1 MESNDKNSS
10 RNADWP
16 PFPLPDRY
24 KNNDP
29 YLISAAIEAMGMIRR
44 NYILGSSW
52 NGEQYKY
59 AIEIAFDIRSAWSNE
74 GLVLPDIPQAKNI
87 NWPTE
92 QNIFELEK
100 WFRNAI
106 ILVRAEIDRYNATRT
121 SDKTGDTT
129 QATPETKQNTILAK
143 CWKKIKAFLWKLY
156 EKTIKAFFEAILNK
170 YSPS

>member
-1 MESNDKNSS
+1 MEPNDKDFS

-29 YLISAAIEAMGMIRR
+29 YLISAAIEAMGMFRR

-59 AIEIAFDIRSAWSNE
+59 AIEVAFDIRSAWSND

-92 QNIFELEK
+92 QDIFEVDSHA
-100 WFRNAI
+100 F
-106 ILVRAEIDRYNATRT
+106 
-121 SDKTGDTT
+121 TGV
-129 QATPETKQNTILAK
+129 AL
-143 CWKKIKAFLWKLY
+143 
-156 EKTIKAFFEAILNK
+156 
-170 YSPS
+170 